1 MFKSLLVLILVT
13 VSAIAGPAKH
23 STHVV
28 KLMEEAKKVVGHVS
42 PSEFFKLI
50 DEDEIDFIQLD
61 VRENNQYGH
70 GEIFALNTVKLT
82 RGYVEYEIEKEIKN
96 KNSKIIVVC
105 CSGKR
110 ALLAAKT
117 LMDLGYTDVSHLEG
131 GVSGWLTAGYPLDTV
146 FGELYL
152 KKN

>member
-1 MFKSLLVLILVT
+1 MFKSIFLSILIT
-13 VSAIAGPAKH
+13 VVAVAAPKQH
-23 STHVV
+23 SEHVI
-28 KLMEEAKKVVGHVS
+28 KLMEEAKKVLEPIS
-42 PSEFFKLI
+42 PKDFFTLV
-50 DEDEIDFIQLD
+50 DEDEVDFIQLD

-82 RGYVEYEIEKEIKN
+82 RGYVEYKVEQKIKN
-96 KNSKIIVVC
+96 KNRKIIVVC

-117 LMDLGYTDVSHLEG
+117 MIDLGFTDVSYLED
-131 GVSGWLTAGYPLDTV
+131 GVNGWLNAGYPLDTV

-152 KKN
+152 KKK